1 MKNNIIIFAFSILVF
16 SCNNTKKEIVYT
28 TNNSTETESTHP
40 GKKLMETNCYVCHSP
55 SASHDNRIA
64 PPMIAVKKHYLK
76 EGMSKEEFI
85 SDMQYWIQNPTEDN
99 AKMYGAVKRFGV
111 MPKQI
116 FPEETIREISDY
128 MYDNDIE
135 QPEWFE
141 DHFNSE
147 KGKHNG
153 MGKGK
158 GKGRGKGMHKKQTQT
173 DVQDL
178 PYKERGLQY
187 ALSTKTVLGQNLMGA
202 IQKKGTVAAV
212 EFCNI
217 KAYPLTDSMALAHN
231 ANIKRVT
238 DKPRNQNNL
247 ADDYELKQIEFFK
260 QQIVDNLEVE
270 PIVAEREDKVH
281 VYYPIVTNGMCLQCH
296 GTPNKN
302 INQETLNKLSQ
313 LYPNDKAFGYNI
325 NEVRGIW
332 SISFD
337 K

>member
-1 MKNNIIIFAFSILVF
+1 MKNIIIIFTFSILLF
-16 SCNNTKKEIVYT
+16 SCNNTKREIAY
-28 TNNSTETESTHP
+28 TNNSTESESTHP

-85 SDMQYWIQNPTEDN
+85 SDMQYWIQNPTEEN
-99 AKMYGAVKRFGV
+99 AKMYGAVRRFGV

-116 FPEETIREISDY
+116 FPEETIRQISDY
-128 MYDNDIE
+128 MYNNDIE

-147 KGKHNG
+147 KGKHKG
-153 MGKGK
+153 MGKGN
-158 GKGRGKGMHKKQTQT
+158 GKGKGMHKKQTQT
-173 DVQDL
+173 DIQDL
-178 PYKERGLQY
+178 PYKDRGLQY
-187 ALSTKTVLGQNLMGA
+187 ALSTKAVLGQNLMGT
-202 IQKKGTVAAV
+202 IQKKGTVGAL
-212 EFCNI
+212 EFCNT
-217 KAYPLTDSMALAHN
+217 KAYPLTDSMALVHN

-238 DKPRNQNNL
+238 DKPRNLNNL
-247 ADDYELKQIEFFK
+247 ADSNELQHIDFFKKQIA
-260 QQIVDNLEVE
+260 DNVEIE
-270 PIVAEREDKVH
+270 PIVAESDDKVY
-281 VYYPIVTNGMCLQCH
+281 VYYPIITNDMCLQCH
-296 GTPNKN
+296 GSPNEN
-302 INQETLNKLSQ
+302 INKETLNQLAQ